1 MYKIKRVYLLSP
13 SKLKTLIG
21 CALSSAL
28 SYKCPLGNLNICF
41 EAVRELMGNDE
52 GFNFLLADL
61 DMEEEEYTV
70 EIHVPFLLHC
80 LGPHVEIVPVY
91 VG

>member
-1 MYKIKRVYLLSP
+1 
-13 SKLKTLIG
+13 
-21 CALSSAL
+21 
-28 SYKCPLGNLNICF
+28 
-41 EAVRELMGNDE
+41 MGNDE

-80 LGPHVEIVPVY
+80 LGPHVEIIPIY